1 MDIDDFLDKEL
12 QVEKKEVVEEDTPIL
27 IPKEEKD
34 IIKHYFGL
42 WNKIS
47 ETKFKWD
54 FNLYSEFNRAEKKIK
69 EELGRLLPEIER
81 KKSVIKQ
88 LIGKAIN
95 EMDNQKYESATR
107 LYSEITDIRNT
118 FPDFF
123 LEGKKE
129 INIEIFRL
137 YEKLH
142 DQIDSKFINDFK
154 ESIAKV
160 DGFINDS
167 LSSLEKGNI
176 EGAKDSYEKAFKSYK
191 ELPNGFLTQKIELG
205 NGLLALYRDLSIH
218 LQIKKLQE
226 QLAKKSR
233 TSYRYRKSTNLRLLS
248 GIIKREK
255 RPEKISPF
263 PNLKTISAE
272 TRLED
277 KTLLRRLVSRKL
289 ERAKINLERGLY
301 LEAKKNIDSILK
313 VDPNNT
319 EAKQLLNS
327 VPSGY

>member
-12 QVEKKEVVEEDTPIL
+12 QVEKKEVEEEDTPIL

-34 IIKHYFGL
+34 IIKHYFEI

-54 FNLYSEFNRAEKKIK
+54 FNLYSELNRVEKKVK

-81 KKSVIKQ
+81 KKSVIKR

-95 EMDNQKYESATR
+95 ELDNKKYESATR
-107 LYSEITDIRNT
+107 LYSEISDIRNS

-123 LEGKKE
+123 LEEKKE

-160 DGFINDS
+160 DEFINDS
-167 LSSLEKGNI
+167 LSSLEKGNT
-176 EGAKDSYEKAFKSYK
+176 EEAKGSYEKAFKSYK

-205 NGLLALYRDLSIH
+205 NGLLVLYRDLSIH
-218 LQIKKLQE
+218 LQIKDLQE

-248 GIIKREK
+248 EIIKRETSPK
-255 RPEKISPF
+255 KISPLL
-263 PNLKTISAE
+263 NLKTISAE
-272 TRLED
+272 TPLED
-277 KTLLRRLVSRKL
+277 KTLLSRLVSRKL
-289 ERAKINLERGLY
+289 ERAKINLEKGLY

-319 EAKQLLNS
+319 EAKQLLTS